1 MRRQWFIVVSL
12 LFAFSI
18 LSLSI
23 VSSQSGQ
30 SGMITGTVKDPNG
43 AVVAGA
49 QVTVRNEATGAT
61 RDAVTDNQGQFKV
74 DELASGGYKVTVK
87 RGGFKTADRDAKVE
101 DGKATTVEIK
111 LETAEIRAEIAV
123 PTKGSITPNV
133 DPNYRALRDGDFA
146 EIYEVTNLTLK
157 RDVGAITLRS
167 GRVGFLAPVL
177 GKVSIGVFT
186 GDGEFTLTP
195 FIDIEKRYLA
205 LLTEKDTVVE
215 PFDRLVVYFTDD
227 TLQAIKSAGK
237 EGAP

>member
-87 RGGFKTADRDAKVE
+87 RGGFKTADRDLKIE
-101 DGKATTVEIK
+101 SGKTTAVEIK
-111 LETAEIRAEIAV
+111 LEIAGIRAESAV
-123 PTKGSITPNV
+123 SAKGSITPNA

-146 EIYEVTNLTLK
+146 ETYEVTNLTLK
-157 RDVGAITLRS
+157 RDVGVITLRS

-177 GKVSIGVFT
+177 GKVAVGV
-186 GDGEFTLTP
+186 FTLTP
-195 FIDIEKRYLA
+195 VIDIEKRYLR
-205 LLTEKDTVVE
+205 LFTGKDNVVE
-215 PFDRLVVYFTDD
+215 QFDRLVFNFTDE
-227 TLQAIKSAGK
+227 TWQAIKSAGK
-237 EGAP
+237 ESAP